1 MIKYFQIMKTGLSYE
16 LDSDIHYYHH
26 FKIGELLVCD
36 MVEDYL
42 GGCWGMEYKRVI
54 TYDTFHNSKWDNGIS
69 LYRNTYQGNKVFTL
83 NWDSTKSQK
92 IDFVESIKDG
102 YLVDV
107 TKCVNREWKLELI
120 GI

>member
-26 FKIGELLVCD
+26 FKIGELLICEVSD
-36 MVEDYL
+36 KNKKYE
-42 GGCWGMEYKRVI
+42 GCWGIIYKRVI
-54 TYDTFHNSKWDNGIS
+54 EYNKPRWFSS
-69 LYRNTYQGNKVFTL
+69 VELYRNTYQGNSVFTV
-83 NWDSTKSQK
+83 NWDSIKSK
-92 IDFVESIKDG
+92 KLNFIDLIGEG
-102 YLVDV
+102 YLEDV